1 MSVRYLLDSD
11 ICIYAMK
18 RQPRLVR
25 RFDTLAARCA
35 LSVVSY
41 GELCFGQAASKR
53 PIEAGAH
60 LAALLETIQ
69 VLPMPVEAAAK
80 YGDIRAQLE
89 RAGRPIGGNDL
100 WIAAHALAAGLILIT
115 NNEREFARVPGLR
128 LENWAK

>member
-35 LSVVSY
+35 LSIVSY

-80 YGDIRAQLE
+80 YGDIRAQDSSA
-89 RAGRPIGGNDL
+89 RAD
-100 WIAAHALAAGLILIT
+100 
-115 NNEREFARVPGLR
+115 R
-128 LENWAK
+128 LEATTSGSPPTHWLRG